1 MVRSN
6 ICSDIS
12 VVTLRYTSV
21 PHVHPLLK
29 KYAFFFK
36 TVGRTDMSTEGKA
49 NPVQCINVTVIHV
62 PLIFSF

>member
-29 KYAFFFK
+29 KYAFFLKQLGEQTCLQKVKQIQFNAL
-36 TVGRTDMSTEGKA
+36 M
-49 NPVQCINVTVIHV
+49 
-62 PLIFSF
+62 